1 MPDVTAVIKA
11 DQQDAERTY
20 DSDAD
25 LTEGEIVKG
34 LSKLAADA
42 LANLAAQESDIYK

>member
-1 MPDVTAVIKA
+1 MIKA
-11 DQQDAERTY
+11 AQQDTESTY

-25 LTEGEIVKG
+25 LTEEDIVKG

-42 LANLAAQESDIYK
+42 FADLAAQESDIYK